1 MTLAE
6 LTAKIIENIPAR
18 RGNVYQATIR
28 KRRPDGTV
36 RENGPYFIWTRCE
49 GGKMR
54 SSYVPAADVPR
65 YRAEVEN
72 GRRLDGL
79 IGELWKLAE
88 GMAGAVKKTPR
99 RSTGPRPR

>member
-1 MTLAE
+1 MTLE
-6 LTAKIIENIPAR
+6 GLIAKIAGSIPAR

-36 RENGPYFIWTRCE
+36 RENGPYFVWTRSE
-49 GGKMR
+49 GGKMK

-65 YRAEVEN
+65 YRLEIEN
-72 GRRLDGL
+72 GRRLDAL

-88 GMAGAVKKTPR
+88 ATAAPEKKTPR
-99 RSTGPRPR
+99 RTTGPRRR